1 MLPVII
7 YLSIAFH
14 DTKSIGRYSFQHFA
28 PLRDA
33 PNLEELFLAIDNL
46 SAEVFERVIALR
58 KSDAARSLLAL
69 RQHTTHKSGLTSSQ
83 QQDVTSFFLL
93 ESEEK
98 GKSHRI
104 GKDAN
109 VPNQYNFDD
118 PMINNG
124 PLTPSKTPNSVEDGK
139 YLAGM
144 SFYTNNICIELRD
157 FERCRRSG
165 LVKIER

>member
-1 MLPVII
+1 MCLPIACHNTEVIC
-7 YLSIAFH
+7 
-14 DTKSIGRYSFQHFA
+14 RYSCNHYA

-33 PNLEELFLAIDNL
+33 PNLAEVYHAIDNL
-46 SAEVFERVIALR
+46 SAEVFERVLALGI
-58 KSDAARSLLAL
+58 SEAVGSLLTL

-124 PLTPSKTPNSVEDGK
+124 PLTPSRQPSAKATGT
-139 YLAGM
+139 A
-144 SFYTNNICIELRD
+144 
-157 FERCRRSG
+157 RSN
-165 LVKIER
+165 LPCFWIVMLILY